1 MTTLRQ
7 RNEKQQMKKESEV
20 VVMNF
25 LKIKREVQTRIKKN
39 MKRGAAI
46 AVAGAVFAGTAVS
59 GNVAHAV
66 TDSYSKETIDGV
78 KPYCKLQ
85 MEADASEG
93 TGWAMA
99 TLTYNKGGA
108 TRKLEASYYY
118 MSGNKKYFTTGAT
131 STGGLSTYVNMK
143 TQKSA
148 SVNAGAKSANKVK
161 YESTTWSHSLKV
173 GNPPDSD
180 KGWQQIG

>member
-1 MTTLRQ
+1 
-7 RNEKQQMKKESEV
+7 MKKESEV

-25 LKIKREVQTRIKKN
+25 LKIKKEVPTRIKKN

-46 AVAGAVFAGTAVS
+46 AVAGAVLAGTAVS

-66 TDSYSKETIDGV
+66 TESYTKKSIDGE

-99 TLTYNKGGA
+99 TLSYQKGNS
-108 TRKLEASYYY
+108 TRTLKASYYY
-118 MSGNKKYFTTGAT
+118 KSGNQKYFTTGAT
-131 STGGLSTYVNMK
+131 STAGLTTYVNMK
-143 TQKSA
+143 TRKSA
-148 SVNAGAKSANKVK
+148 SVNAGAKSTNKVK
-161 YESTTWSHSLKV
+161 YGSDITWKHSLKV
-173 GNPPDSD
+173 GNPPASEY
-180 KGWQQIG
+180 GWQQVG